1 MSNRIYPILVYLQVD
16 ICQRYT
22 LRLSIYINFI
32 SQNFILHT
40 SFGDLKS
47 TQVLMSI
54 I

>member
-1 MSNRIYPILVYLQVD
+1 MSNRIYQILVYLQVD

-40 SFGDLKS
+40 SQIYTGINVHYLE
-47 TQVLMSI
+47 
-54 I
+54 